1 MLNNFG
7 TVGVVV
13 ASDPIEPQFES
24 RQYENSEEE
33 AWDALFSVQSKI
45 NFVLKWWWLM
55 SGLSNCAQ
63 FRSFNNTVSLASL
76 HSMKWHWDPLIPCG
90 LNTVNIYNMY
100 SSCTM

>member
-33 AWDALFSVQSKI
+33 AWDVLFSVQSKI
-45 NFVLKWWWLM
+45 NFVLK
-55 SGLSNCAQ
+55 
-63 FRSFNNTVSLASL
+63 
-76 HSMKWHWDPLIPCG
+76 
-90 LNTVNIYNMY
+90 
-100 SSCTM
+100 